1 MDHKDI
7 LGFHC
12 PRFNELPTIP
22 LYKDQVISYV
32 EEVLKPLNLN
42 PNEKLLTP
50 TMLNNY
56 VKQRVVTPPIGRRY
70 TEKHLAYL
78 IVVCLFKQVY
88 SLTEI
93 CEMIR
98 IQMDLYPTEQAYNYF
113 CVELEKALQFVFSDR
128 KSIETNSATTVT
140 FESEVL
146 RSAVMSVAHKL
157 FIQKYLQDKKEIV
170 SVKEKNKKKLANTEL
185 ILDEFLEQV

>member
-56 VKQRVVTPPIGRRY
+56 VKQRVVTPPVGRRY
-70 TEKHLAYL
+70 TERHLAYL

-93 CEMIR
+93 CEMIQ
-98 IQMDLYPTEQAYNYF
+98 IQRDLYSTEQAYNYF
-113 CVELEKALQFVFSDR
+113 CVELEKALQFVFSAR
-128 KSIETNSATTVT
+128 ESIEPNSATTVT
-140 FESEVL
+140 FETEVL

>member
-1 MDHKDI
+1 MDHKEI

-56 VKQRVVTPPIGRRY
+56 VKQRVVTPPVGRRY
-70 TEKHLAYL
+70 TERHLAYL

-93 CEMIR
+93 CEMIQ
-98 IQMDLYPTEQAYNYF
+98 IQRDLYSTEQAYNYF
-113 CVELEKALQFVFSDR
+113 CVELEKALQFVFSAR
-128 KSIETNSATTVT
+128 ESIEPNSATTVT
-140 FESEVL
+140 FETEVL

-157 FIQKYLQDKKEIV
+157 FIQKYLQDKREIV

>member
-98 IQMDLYPTEQAYNYF
+98 IQMDLYSTEQSYNYF

-128 KSIETNSATTVT
+128 KSIEPNSATTVT

-157 FIQKYLQDKKEIV
+157 FIQKYLQDKNKIASFKETNRRKSTNV
-170 SVKEKNKKKLANTEL
+170 EL
-185 ILDEFLEQV
+185 VIDEFLEQV

>member
-32 EEVLKPLNLN
+32 EEVLRPLNLN

-56 VKQRVVTPPIGRRY
+56 VKQRVVTPPVGRRY
-70 TEKHLAYL
+70 TERHLAYL

-93 CEMIR
+93 CEMIQ
-98 IQMDLYPTEQAYNYF
+98 IQRDLYSTEQAYNYF
-113 CVELEKALQFVFSDR
+113 CVELEKALQFVFSAR
-128 KSIETNSATTVT
+128 ESIEPNSATTVT
-140 FESEVL
+140 FETEVL

-170 SVKEKNKKKLANTEL
+170 SVKEKNKKKFANTEL

>member
-1 MDHKDI
+1 MDHKEI

-32 EEVLKPLNLN
+32 EEVLRPLNLN

-56 VKQRVVTPPIGRRY
+56 VKQRVVTPPVGRRY
-70 TEKHLAYL
+70 TERHLAYL

-93 CEMIR
+93 CEMIQ
-98 IQMDLYPTEQAYNYF
+98 IQRDLYSTEQAYNYF
-113 CVELEKALQFVFSDR
+113 CVELEKALQFVFSAR
-128 KSIETNSATTVT
+128 ESIEPNSATTVT
-140 FESEVL
+140 FETEVL

-170 SVKEKNKKKLANTEL
+170 SVKEKNKKKFANTEL

>member
-1 MDHKDI
+1 MDHKEI

-32 EEVLKPLNLN
+32 EEVLRPLNLN

-56 VKQRVVTPPIGRRY
+56 VKQRVVTPPVGRRY
-70 TEKHLAYL
+70 TERHLAYL

-93 CEMIR
+93 CEMIQ
-98 IQMDLYPTEQAYNYF
+98 IQRDLYSTEQAYNYF
-113 CVELEKALQFVFSDR
+113 CVELEKALQFVFSAR
-128 KSIETNSATTVT
+128 ESIEPNSATTVT
-140 FESEVL
+140 FETEVL

>member
-7 LGFHC
+7 LDFHC

-93 CEMIR
+93 CEMIQ
-98 IQMDLYPTEQAYNYF
+98 IQRDLYSTEQAYNYF
-113 CVELEKALQFVFSDR
+113 CVELEKALQFVFSAR
-128 KSIETNSATTVT
+128 ESIEPNSATTVT
-140 FESEVL
+140 FETEVL

>member
-1 MDHKDI
+1 MDHKEI

-56 VKQRVVTPPIGRRY
+56 VKQRVVTPPVGRRY
-70 TEKHLAYL
+70 TERHLAYL

-93 CEMIR
+93 CEMIQ
-98 IQMDLYPTEQAYNYF
+98 IQRDLYSTEQAYNYF
-113 CVELEKALQFVFSDR
+113 CVELEKALQFVFSAR
-128 KSIETNSATTVT
+128 ESIEPNSATTVT
-140 FESEVL
+140 FETEVL